1 MSTTVAVRHLALRA
15 RDLVKTRR
23 FYEEGLGLRFIGYR
37 PSGDSIDLSDGQV
50 NLTLLPYSGPER
62 TPLEEGYE
70 FIHLG
75 FWVEDLAAVYQRLTA
90 LGADVVREDVK
101 ARNECAGD
109 APPVGSFKVLDPDGN
124 VLDISANA
132 NEWRS

>member
-1 MSTTVAVRHLALRA
+1 MSATVAVRHLALRV
-15 RDLVKTRR
+15 RDIAKTRR

-37 PSGDSIDLSDGQV
+37 PSGDSIDLSDGQI

-62 TPLEEGYE
+62 TPLEEGVE

-75 FWVEDLAAVYQRLTA
+75 FWVDDLAAVYQRLVA
-90 LGADVVREDVK
+90 LGAVVVREDVK
-101 ARNECAGD
+101 ARNEFAGN

-132 NEWRS
+132 GEWRY